1 MLFRILQQRVEYFS
15 QIPDMVDFLA
25 DLDENYSI
33 ELFTN
38 KKSKTDS
45 AISKTVLEL
54 VIKELEAL
62 NNWAEEELHSL
73 FAELALR
80 LDCKK
85 GTLLWPIR
93 IALAGKAVTPGGAI
107 EIALLLGR
115 KESLRRLNTGRKK
128 LEL

>member
-1 MLFRILQQRVEYFS
+1 
-15 QIPDMVDFLA
+15 
-25 DLDENYSI
+25 LDENYSI

-62 NNWAEEELHSL
+62 NNWAAEELHTL
-73 FAELALR
+73 FAELAQR
-80 LDCKK
+80 LDYKK

-107 EIALLLGR
+107 EIALLLGQE
-115 KESLRRLNTGRKK
+115 ESLRRLNIGRKK